1 MENKKIL
8 YIDMD
13 GVLCDFDS
21 KAAMPPKHVKDKYGD
36 NLHRVP
42 GFYRDLKPMPGA
54 IDAFNKLCE
63 HYDVYI
69 ASTPSWINPSCWI
82 DKRLWV
88 QQYLG
93 QNAYKKLILTSN
105 KGLLKGDYLI
115 DDNTWNGA
123 GDFEGKHI
131 HFGTDHL
138 FMNWDDVLEYFEN
151 HA

>member
-1 MENKKIL
+1 MPSRKRKVKRPKV
-8 YIDMD
+8 YIYI
-13 GVLCDFDS
+13 
-21 KAAMPPKHVKDKYGD
+21 PPKKKK
-36 NLHRVP
+36 RP
-42 GFYRDLKPMPGA
+42 GRHSK
-54 IDAFNKLCE
+54 N
-63 HYDVYI
+63 
-69 ASTPSWINPSCWI
+69 AS
-82 DKRLWV
+82 K
-88 QQYLG
+88 G